1 MVAIAL
7 DPLSGPHPWRSLL
20 TTSAS
25 EQVATLSSSVADKWV
40 LLDLL
45 SCAFGLS
52 MSTVVVGSAEK

>member
-7 DPLSGPHPWRSLL
+7 DPLSGPHPWRSRL
-20 TTSAS
+20 TTSAP
-25 EQVATLSSSVADKWV
+25 EQVASLSSSVADKWV

-52 MSTVVVGSAEK
+52 MSTVVVGSAEE

>member
-1 MVAIAL
+1 VA
-7 DPLSGPHPWRSLL
+7 S
-20 TTSAS
+20 
-25 EQVATLSSSVADKWV
+25 LSSSVADKWV